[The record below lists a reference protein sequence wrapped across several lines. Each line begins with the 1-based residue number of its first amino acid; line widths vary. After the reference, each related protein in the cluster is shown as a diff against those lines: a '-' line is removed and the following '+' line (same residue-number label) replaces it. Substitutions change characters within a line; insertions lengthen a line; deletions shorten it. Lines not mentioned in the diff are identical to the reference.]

1 MSARSEAAVARHD
14 RGYNC
19 AQSVACAFAEQL
31 GRDEVELF
39 RMTEGLGRGVGNYDG
54 TCGAL
59 LGAGVVAGLVTSDG
73 NVDAPASKVETYAQ
87 AARISD
93 EFKAACGSIVCRELK
108 GVDTGVALTP
118 CGECIAYAA
127 GIAERVLLDA

>member
-14 RGYNC
+14 KGYNC
-19 AQSVACAFAEQL
+19 AQSVSCAFADRL
-31 GRDEVELF
+31 GVDEVELF

-73 NVDAPASKVETYAQ
+73 NVDAPESKVETYARV
-87 AARISD
+87 ARMSD

-108 GVDTGVALTP
+108 GVDSGEALTS
-118 CGECIAYAA
+118 CEDCIARAA
-127 GIAERVLLDA
+127 DIVERVLFG